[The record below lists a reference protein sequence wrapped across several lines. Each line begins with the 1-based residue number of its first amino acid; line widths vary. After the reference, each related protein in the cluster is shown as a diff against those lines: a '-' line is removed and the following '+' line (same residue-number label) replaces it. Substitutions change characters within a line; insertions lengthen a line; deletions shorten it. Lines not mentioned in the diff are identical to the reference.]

1 MAGSEV
7 PTDTVAAGAAGGA
20 IPEGVDTT
28 EEGAV
33 GVVVTRTGPPEIGRL
48 AVVGVMVP
56 GTGPPETGTPV
67 VTTPLAVAEGAVDDM
82 MQGTI
87 PIRFDW

>member
-7 PTDTVAAGAAGGA
+7 LADTVAAGAAGGA
-20 IPEGVDTT
+20 IPDGVDTT

-33 GVVVTRTGPPEIGRL
+33 GVVVTRGGPPETGRP

-56 GTGPPETGTPV
+56 GTGPPETGRPV
-67 VTTPLAVAEGAVDDM
+67 VMTPLAVAEGAVDDM
-82 MQGTI
+82 MLGTI

>member
-33 GVVVTRTGPPEIGRL
+33 GVVVTRTGPPEIGRP
-48 AVVGVMVP
+48 AIVGVMVP
-56 GTGPPETGTPV
+56 KTGRPV